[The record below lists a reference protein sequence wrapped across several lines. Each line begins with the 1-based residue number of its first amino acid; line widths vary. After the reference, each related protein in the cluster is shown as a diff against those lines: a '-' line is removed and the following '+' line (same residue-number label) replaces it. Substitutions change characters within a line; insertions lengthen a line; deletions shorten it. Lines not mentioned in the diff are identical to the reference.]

1 MTNYFNGKV
10 NTVITIQVASGV
22 DFGPDDTTEECD
34 VKTNAVR
41 FLLESLPGKQGFWGK
56 NGVWFTILDDVDTED
71 VYGEAIVEV
80 VTDEVL
86 V

>member
-1 MTNYFNGKV
+1 MISYFTGKV

-22 DFGPDDTTEECD
+22 DFGPDDITEESD

-41 FLLESLPGKQGFWGK
+41 FLLESLPTKQGFWGK
-56 NGVWFTILDDVDTED
+56 NGVWFTILDDVESED

-80 VTDEVL
+80 VTEEVL